1 MAQSADINGL
11 LCPITCEVMRDPVIL
26 TGDGQTYE
34 RVAIEQWLRKGGQSS
49 PATGASLGGNCMLI
63 ANRALRNT
71 IDEMC
76 SNGLLKDADIFVNQA
91 DGVYGGGGGGG
102 GAQMKFGGGAAMPA
116 VANLGAAGAAAH
128 PKGSPPTQ
136 TTFEAPP
143 KTDGGSSATLPNSA
157 RPAAAAAA
165 ASGVAWNRTR
175 VPVRDPSD
183 PPGCSR
189 RWQRRSQPPPP
200 RSAPNNLQGPDG
212 ASAKFESTLQ
222 GASAKFESKTT
233 KLSIPMTSFSSSS
246 TSFGSASATLRNSA
260 KSAPVLPGA
269 GREPEVEPEPK
280 DMFHGTRGPLPVLPF
295 LLHPP
300 LTFSRRLNADGEG
313 VPADSHVPGRD
324 WV

>member
-102 GAQMKFGGGAAMPA
+102 GAQMKFGGCAAMPA
-116 VANLGAAGAAAH
+116 VANLGAACAAAH

-200 RSAPNNLQGPDG
+200 ALCAQQPAGPRRSKRQVRVHAPRGERQVRVQDDQALNPDDLLLQQLHLVRLGVCHVAEQRQVG
-212 ASAKFESTLQ
+212 A
-222 GASAKFESKTT
+222 GAAGRRAGAGGRARAEGHV
-233 KLSIPMTSFSSSS
+233 PRHARPAA
-246 TSFGSASATLRNSA
+246 GSAVSA
-260 KSAPVLPGA
+260 AP
-269 GREPEVEPEPK
+269 
-280 DMFHGTRGPLPVLPF
+280 
-295 LLHPP
+295 
-300 LTFSRRLNADGEG
+300 S
-313 VPADSHVPGRD
+313 SHVQ
-324 WV
+324 